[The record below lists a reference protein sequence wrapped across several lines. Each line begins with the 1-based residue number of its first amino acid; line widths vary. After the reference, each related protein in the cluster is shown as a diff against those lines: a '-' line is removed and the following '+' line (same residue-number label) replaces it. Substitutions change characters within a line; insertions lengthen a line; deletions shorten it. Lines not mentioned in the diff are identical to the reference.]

1 MRCSIRVCATTEEE
15 TTVTLT
21 ATSSTGAPAKGRSL
35 WDDARDRLLAN
46 RAAVAS
52 IIVLL
57 TIGLI
62 SILGPILSPHH
73 YDTVYRDYVKVPAS
87 LEAYPK
93 PEQVEPG
100 FMSSAKR
107 ARLTVDAFEREGD
120 TIVAKVTSSRD
131 IDPRSV
137 LYFDRS
143 DLFRNTELTDM
154 SADNKSATVRTDINF
169 MHFYFGTDAN
179 GRDMMTRTFIA
190 GRVSLTIG
198 LLATIVAIS
207 IGVLYG
213 ATSGYLGGRVDQMMM
228 RVVDILYS
236 LPFIFFVIML
246 VVFFGRNFI
255 LMFIAVGAVEWLD
268 MARIVRG
275 QTLTIKRQEYVQ
287 AAEALGVA
295 DGGIVRRHIIPNT
308 LGPVVVYMT
317 LLVPKVILLESFLS
331 FLGLG
336 IQEPM
341 TSWGVLISEGA
352 RNLQGAPWMLIF
364 PSIFLTSTLFALNF
378 IGDGLRDALDP
389 KDR

>member
-107 ARLTVDAFEREGD
+107 ARLTVDSFEREGD

-143 DLFRNTELTDM
+143 DLFKNTELTDM
-154 SADNKSATVRTDINF
+154 SADNKSATVRADINF

-295 DGGIVRRHIIPNT
+295 DSGIVRRHIIPNT